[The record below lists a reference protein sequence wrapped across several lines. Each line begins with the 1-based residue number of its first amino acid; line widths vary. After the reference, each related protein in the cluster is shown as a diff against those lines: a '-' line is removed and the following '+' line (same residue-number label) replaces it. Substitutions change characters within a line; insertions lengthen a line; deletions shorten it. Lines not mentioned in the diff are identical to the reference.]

1 LRPNDRE
8 TPGGGHSPR
17 NIDTPGYTPMT
28 LQTAMLATLIV
39 ILGAA
44 QYALCVQA
52 IRDLVRRPRVRGE
65 NKVLWGLGILCLP
78 IGGAILYNWMGP
90 TSFIHRPLATNPAD
104 REHAHHTA
112 ESHSPSANITPISA
126 ARAARRRRVAE
137 AVHTDTSPTTKRAAA
152 SRNKVGRT
160 GS

>member
-1 LRPNDRE
+1 
-8 TPGGGHSPR
+8 
-17 NIDTPGYTPMT
+17 MM
-28 LQTAMLATLIV
+28 LQTAMLATLIM

-65 NKVLWGLGILCLP
+65 NKVLWALGILCFP

-90 TSFIHRPLATNPAD
+90 TSFIHRPLTVHDPA
-104 REHAHHTA
+104 REHLPPT
-112 ESHSPSANITPISA
+112 SGANGPPATITPISA
-126 ARAARRRRVAE
+126 ARSARRRRVAE
-137 AVHTDTSPTTKRAAA
+137 AVHTEPSPTTRRAAA
-152 SRNKVGRT
+152 NRNKVGRT

>member
-1 LRPNDRE
+1 
-8 TPGGGHSPR
+8 
-17 NIDTPGYTPMT
+17 MT

-65 NKVLWGLGILCLP
+65 NKVLWAIAILCLP
-78 IGGAILYNWMGP
+78 IGGAIAYNWMGP
-90 TSFIHRPLATNPAD
+90 TSFLHRPVGTNG
-104 REHAHHTA
+104 
-112 ESHSPSANITPISA
+112 HSSSTNNDSSSEFYEPFSNVTPISA
-126 ARAARRRRVAE
+126 ARSAQRRRVATPPP
-137 AVHTDTSPTTKRAAA
+137 ATRSQTTRRPPD
-152 SRNKVGRT
+152 SIGRT

>member
-1 LRPNDRE
+1 
-8 TPGGGHSPR
+8 
-17 NIDTPGYTPMT
+17 MT

-39 ILGAA
+39 ILGVA

-65 NKVLWGLGILCLP
+65 NKVLWGLAILGLP

-90 TSFIHRPLATNPAD
+90 TSFIHRPLVTNAPA
-104 REHAHHTA
+104 REDNRHRGDI
-112 ESHSPSANITPISA
+112 PSASTNITPISA
-126 ARAARRRRVAE
+126 ARSARRRPVTGTARM
-137 AVHTDTSPTTKRAAA
+137 DTQSTSKRAA
-152 SRNKVGRT
+152 SRAKADRT

>member
-1 LRPNDRE
+1 
-8 TPGGGHSPR
+8 
-17 NIDTPGYTPMT
+17 MT

-90 TSFIHRPLATNPAD
+90 TSFIHRPLAAHGPGP
-104 REHAHHTA
+104 EHGHQTVDIHT
-112 ESHSPSANITPISA
+112 SSANVTPISA
-126 ARAARRRRVAE
+126 ARSARRRRVAE
-137 AVHTDTSPTTKRAAA
+137 AAHMNAPSTAKRAATG
-152 SRNKVGRT
+152 RNKVGRT

>member
-1 LRPNDRE
+1 
-8 TPGGGHSPR
+8 
-17 NIDTPGYTPMT
+17 MT

-52 IRDLVRRPRVRGE
+52 LRDLVRRPRVRGE
-65 NKVLWGLGILCLP
+65 NKVLWGIGILCVP
-78 IGGAILYNWMGP
+78 IGGAIVYNWMGP
-90 TSFIHRPLATNPAD
+90 TSFIHRSPAANMQSPHHGD
-104 REHAHHTA
+104 PAAEHQ
-112 ESHSPSANITPISA
+112 SGSMNITPISA
-126 ARAARRRRVAE
+126 ARSARRRRVAE
-137 AVHTDTSPTTKRAAA
+137 AAQMAAPPPRKRTA